1 MGFLER
7 AAERSTLSAAL
18 LTQRITS
25 RKYLILV
32 GQCFHII
39 GRRDVYLFLEDPA
52 EIVDIVVADDR
63 RNFRYIIVCAL
74 QQSDCVIDADRL
86 EILHGSFCCVLLE
99 CPEEI
104 ADAHIVVQGIF
115 FKVDIFIIM
124 LLEIAAGDAHLL
136 LDMGTDDGLLIQPA
150 RWIRTKICSRYMDRR
165 DS

>member
-1 MGFLER
+1 M
-7 AAERSTLSAAL
+7 
-18 LTQRITS
+18 
-25 RKYLILV
+25 V
-32 GQCFHII
+32 GQCFQII
-39 GRRDVYLFLEDPA
+39 GRGDVYLFLEDPA

-63 RNFRYIIVCAL
+63 RNFRSLTAL
-74 QQSDCVIDADRL
+74 LMRDRL

-124 LLEIAAGDAHLL
+124 LLEIAAGGAHLF
-136 LDMGTDDGLLIQPA
+136 LDMGADDGLLIQPA